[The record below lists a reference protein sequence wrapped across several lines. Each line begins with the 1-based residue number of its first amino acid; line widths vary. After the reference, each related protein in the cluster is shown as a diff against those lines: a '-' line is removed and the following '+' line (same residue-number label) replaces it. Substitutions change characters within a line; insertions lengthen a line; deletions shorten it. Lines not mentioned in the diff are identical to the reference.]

1 MLFVPIGVINRQTFF
16 HQLVGS
22 MCSINFLGG
31 LLQFDVDIVVKIFRK
46 DTGMKKNCK
55 PNKRCA
61 SVTPYYTCWQQFEV
75 FFLRMQGLLIPSFHY
90 QNHMI

>member
-1 MLFVPIGVINRQTFF
+1 MFYK
-16 HQLVGS
+16 
-22 MCSINFLGG
+22 FLGG

-46 DTGMKKNCK
+46 DTGMKKIANQTK
-55 PNKRCA
+55 DV

>member
-46 DTGMKKNCK
+46 DTGMKKLQTKQKMCFSY
-55 PNKRCA
+55 PI
-61 SVTPYYTCWQQFEV
+61 
-75 FFLRMQGLLIPSFHY
+75 L
-90 QNHMI
+90 HMLATI

>member
-1 MLFVPIGVINRQTFF
+1 MLFVSIGVINRQTFF

-46 DTGMKKNCK
+46 DTGMKKIANQTKDVLQLPHITHVGNNLKCFSLEC
-55 PNKRCA
+55 RDC
-61 SVTPYYTCWQQFEV
+61 
-75 FFLRMQGLLIPSFHY
+75 
-90 QNHMI
+90 